1 MKTNNKR
8 IHEIIRVNQAGEFGA
23 KRIYEGQL
31 AVFPEDKTIKEMAK
45 QEQKHLKKFNKLMVK
60 NKVRP
65 TALSP
70 IWSIGGFFL
79 GASTALMGRN
89 AAMACTVAVEEVI
102 EEHYSKQEKQLKKI
116 GKKTELIKI
125 IKKFK
130 NDEIEH
136 KKTALKNKAE
146 ETQGYTL
153 LTLGIKNITKLA
165 ITISKKI

>member
-1 MKTNNKR
+1 MKTNNTK

-31 AVFPEDKTIKEMAK
+31 AVFPKDKTIKEMAK
-45 QEQKHLKKFNKLMVK
+45 QEQEHLQKFNKLMIK
-60 NKVRP
+60 NNVRP

-70 IWSIGGFFL
+70 IWSIGGFFI
-79 GASTALMGRN
+79 GASTALMSRN

-102 EEHYSKQEKQLKKI
+102 EEHYSQQEKQLKKI
-116 GKKTELIKI
+116 GKETELIKI

-130 NDEIEH
+130 NDEIKH

-146 ETQGYTL
+146 ETQGYAL
-153 LTLGIKNITKLA
+153 LTSSIKNITKLA